1 MIKKLLR
8 SINPN
13 IESLKN
19 ILLAPRFNE
28 NQAAQLIKKVN
39 KDYKFDNGDTL
50 LDLCLRSG
58 RFKAASWLIKQNV
71 EITNRNKDNISS
83 VRLAIEKG
91 DLLVVDT
98 LLEYGHFNI
107 NQKDQNGRSLLQ
119 DAVIYGYK
127 DIAEKLIK
135 NDIDVNI
142 TDNRNRN
149 VAFDAVSYGNNEIV
163 DTVLESENLELNHID
178 NEGKTILHLNSV
190 LENDNIAEKLLVKGA
205 DPTICDPKGYSFLT
219 HTALRGQEGEKL
231 LDVAINHGCNLNA
244 KVADENS
251 VLMEVMF
258 AFSRLSDGEKQRR
271 AELKNVATKLIDK
284 GSDVSAINKFG
295 ETVLFDMV
303 RRNDL
308 EGVAFSLEHKVEVNH
323 INNNGE
329 TALQIAL
336 LRGVKNLDII
346 LLLLQ
351 YGADPTIKNKFEQT
365 MPELLNEVIL
375 HVHNHRG
382 LVHKEYLAYIDQ
394 DGKYM
399 LLLKELLALKN
410 FDYSYFDSLGNP
422 LFFIPFIYGDLQT
435 TKLYS
440 QYGLDI
446 NVKNSQ
452 GHNLF
457 YEYVLRAFQEG
468 KYFQEFRGNL
478 VYLLQNKANVNATNK
493 HGQSIYSKVALIPNC
508 NLKLFRKLIEVTR
521 HDYTSID
528 NMGRT
533 IMHSC
538 VWSNN
543 VELLKLVYGVERNI
557 QNIPDNYNIL
567 PITYAALFGKFEIV
581 NEFLRK
587 DAIITS
593 GLTIPK
599 AVKEKFKPLVANLGK
614 LIEKIDPEDK
624 DLIRKFGILKEQ
636 IEKDFKL

>member
-1 MIKKLLR
+1 
-8 SINPN
+8 
-13 IESLKN
+13 LKN
-19 ILLAPRFNE
+19 VLLADKFNE
-28 NQAAQLIKKVN
+28 NQAAQLIKKIN
-39 KDYKFDNGDTL
+39 KNHKFENGDTL
-50 LDLCLRSG
+50 LDLCLRMNK
-58 RFKAASWLIKQNV
+58 FKAASWLLKQGI
-71 EITNRNKDNISS
+71 EITNRNKDNVSS
-83 VRLAIEKG
+83 VRLAVEKG
-91 DLLVVDT
+91 NLKVVNDIF
-98 LLEYGHFNI
+98 EYGHFNI
-107 NQKDQNGRSLLQ
+107 NQKDLNGRSLLQ
-119 DAVIYGYK
+119 DAVIYGNK
-127 DIAEKLIK
+127 DIAAKLIQ

-142 TDNRNRN
+142 IDNRNRN
-149 VAFDAVSYGNNEIV
+149 VAFDAVSYGDSEVV
-163 DTVLESENLELNHID
+163 DTVLESKDLELNHKD

-231 LDVAINHGCNLNA
+231 LDVAINHGCDLNA

-258 AFSRLSDGEKQRR
+258 AFSRLSEGEKQRR
-271 AELKNVATKLIDK
+271 SELKNVASKLIDK

-295 ETVLFDMV
+295 ETILFDMV
-303 RRNDL
+303 RRNDT
-308 EGVAFSLEHKVEVNH
+308 EGVAFSLEHKVDVNH

-329 TALQIAL
+329 TALQIAM
-336 LRGVKNLDII
+336 LRGVKNLDLI

-351 YGADPTIKNKFEQT
+351 YKADPTIRNKFEQT
-365 MPELLNEVIL
+365 IPELLNEVIL
-375 HVHNHRG
+375 HVHNHRP
-382 LVHKEYLAYIDQ
+382 LIHKEYLAYIDKE
-394 DGKYM
+394 GKYM
-399 LLLKELLALKN
+399 LLLKEVLALKDY
-410 FDYSYFDSLGNP
+410 DYSYFDSLGNP
-422 LFFIPFIYGDLQT
+422 LFFIPFIYGDMQT

-468 KYFQEFRGNL
+468 KYFHEFRANL
-478 VYLLQNKANVNATNK
+478 VYLLQNKANVNSTNK

-543 VELLKLVYGVERNI
+543 IELLKLVYGVERNI

-593 GLTIPK
+593 GLAITK
-599 AVKEKFKPLVANLGK
+599 AIKEKFRPLVTNLNN